1 MENRLKH
8 KAADSKRTATQE
20 SRYRLWQTQMENN
33 ETHTLVHTGIATSEH
48 AECLT
53 ERNINGSRQNIQYEK
68 ESQTYG
74 NGSPKDHFSP
84 HNTSVSIR
92 KNATCH
98 NGKWHFSSLSLT
110 IMLPNSSNYIFKVFS
125 ISLIFCTVVM
135 RVGTSGRRKTLSIKP
150 ISCSNA
156 FTPAGLPSTKS
167 SL

>member
-1 MENRLKH
+1 MKNRLKH

-74 NGSPKDHFSP
+74 NGSPK
-84 HNTSVSIR
+84 R
-92 KNATCH
+92 
-98 NGKWHFSSLSLT
+98 
-110 IMLPNSSNYIFKVFS
+110 
-125 ISLIFCTVVM
+125 LIFLLIAQRYLYEKMPFAVM
-135 RVGTSGRRKTLSIKP
+135 ANGIFRHYH
-150 ISCSNA
+150 
-156 FTPAGLPSTKS
+156 
-167 SL
+167 